1 LGDLFVT
8 QSHLFAATRRSPDL
22 SYASTGE
29 SAYRLVEFA
38 EDGSRRIEF
47 FNAPSGE
54 VAVARALEASEAQI
68 FEVWDAHRLVGR
80 VQRPAAS

>member
-1 LGDLFVT
+1 MRHS
-8 QSHLFAATRRSPDL
+8 QLFAATRPSPDF
-22 SYASTGE
+22 SDAATGE

-38 EDGSRRIEF
+38 EDGSRSIEF
-47 FNAPSGE
+47 FNAPSSE
-54 VAVARALEASEAQI
+54 VAVARALEASEAKI

>member
-1 LGDLFVT
+1 
-8 QSHLFAATRRSPDL
+8 
-22 SYASTGE
+22 
-29 SAYRLVEFA
+29 LVEFA
-38 EDGSRRIEF
+38 EDGTRRIEF

-54 VAVARALEASEAQI
+54 VAVARALEASEAQN